1 MESYETIREM
11 PPSAKLV
18 LRILQEVKICDL
30 NRLKS
35 ESGLSRRALMYAIK
49 ILGQL
54 DFIETKVCLSD
65 TRKRFYCVKL
75 K

>member
-1 MESYETIREM
+1 MESLEAIREM
-11 PPSAKLV
+11 PPSAKFV

-30 NRLKS
+30 NRLKN
-35 ESGLSRRALMYAIK
+35 ESGLSRRALMYALK
-49 ILGQL
+49 ILGEM
-54 DFIETKVCLSD
+54 DFIETRICLSD

>member
-1 MESYETIREM
+1 MESFRTISDI
-11 PPSAKLV
+11 PPSARLV
-18 LRILQEVKICDL
+18 LRILREVKICDL
-30 NRLKS
+30 NRLRN

-49 ILGQL
+49 ILGEM
-54 DFIETKVCLSD
+54 DMVETRICLSD

>member
-1 MESYETIREM
+1 MESTEAIREM

-18 LRILQEVKICDL
+18 MRILREVKICDL
-30 NRLKS
+30 NRLKV
-35 ESGLSRRALMYAIK
+35 ESGLSRRALMYAVK
-49 ILGQL
+49 FLREM

-65 TRKRFYCVKL
+65 TRKRFYCIKL